1 MAKTDAKPD
10 LSTDAKE
17 LLLIVII
24 AGVFRVL

>member
-17 LLLIVII
+17 PLLAVMM